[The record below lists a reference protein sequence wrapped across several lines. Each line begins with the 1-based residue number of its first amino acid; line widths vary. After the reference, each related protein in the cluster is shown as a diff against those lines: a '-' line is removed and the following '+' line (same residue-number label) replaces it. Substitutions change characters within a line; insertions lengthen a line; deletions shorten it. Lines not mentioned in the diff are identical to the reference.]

1 MRPVGPV
8 QSIRLISTVTSTPSP
23 RGICRSASVGA
34 RPGATGRRG
43 WSAHDL
49 AQRLVTQGV
58 HHISRS
64 IPADLEI
71 ARRENISVAELL
83 AFAVVPDVAPVHL
96 LVPPESAEPYAVT
109 TVTLDPGRGVD
120 TRHEAAA
127 RH

>member
-1 MRPVGPV
+1 M
-8 QSIRLISTVTSTPSP
+8 
-23 RGICRSASVGA
+23 
-34 RPGATGRRG
+34 
-43 WSAHDL
+43 
-49 AQRLVTQGV
+49 

-83 AFAVVPDVAPVHL
+83 AFAVVPDVAPVTCW
-96 LVPPESAEPYAVT
+96 SAGATGERRALRVT
-109 TVTLDPGRGVD
+109 PVTLDPGPSVD